1 MAELTW
7 VCPCNSC
14 TKGPKT
20 GHSAPDP
27 ASNRWKGII
36 ISLNLLATFLLKQ
49 GAQELH
55 CHVGTLWTSGPL
67 GVHQEPQ
74 VLFCKA
80 ASQQPVISLYWSL
93 CLLLHPRCRTLHFLL
108 LCFLRLPLT
117 NFFSSVMSPC
127 IAVKAPVHPMLPSV
141 GYHPHITGVPPIPP
155 PRALMKLLSPI
166 HLITNSQG
174 VSDFSSLTFNHS
186 SPDNFPITLYSTSPH
201 PGYSYVT
208 SLA

>member
-1 MAELTW
+1 MY
-7 VCPCNSC
+7 
-14 TKGPKT
+14 
-20 GHSAPDP
+20 
-27 ASNRWKGII
+27 
-36 ISLNLLATFLLKQ
+36 Q
-49 GAQELH
+49 GAQNWPQCSRPSKQQMERNNNFSEAAGYIFVEAGCTGASLPCWH
-55 CHVGTLWTSGPL
+55 PMDFWSTWCPPGTPGPFL
-67 GVHQEPQ
+67 QSCIPAAGHQSVLEP
-74 VLFCKA
+74 VLVTP
-80 ASQQPVISLYWSL
+80 SQMQDFGFSFVV
-93 CLLLHPRCRTLHFLL
+93 
-108 LCFLRLPLT
+108 LPEAPIDQ
-117 NFFSSVMSPC
+117 FFSSVMSPC

-166 HLITNSQG
+166 HFITNSQG